1 MCRFGKNCTYAHGP
15 VDLRQPYEDL
25 PNETISKVTQELASQ
40 NAVLL
45 AVKSAQAQLKAKP
58 PTPSVN
64 YQYITTP

>member
-45 AVKSAQAQLKAKP
+45 AVKSAQAQLKVKP